1 MAQAKTGD
9 TVRVH
14 YTGRLEDGS
23 VFDSSED
30 AADTQDDSCGQNDSC
45 GCGNDHSTKTK
56 SSCDHDDCGCASNAS
71 GPMEFVIGAGNLI
84 PKFEAAVI
92 GLEPGQSVTVTIPA
106 DDAYGQRAEEMM
118 AVIERSEIPA
128 DINPEPGQQMEVIMQ
143 DGSPMPV
150 LVTEVT
156 ETSITLDANHP
167 LAGCDLTFTIRLVD
181 IL

>member
-9 TVRVH
+9 KVKVH
-14 YTGRLEDGS
+14 YIGTLEDGTI
-23 VFDSSED
+23 FDASEEP
-30 AADTQDDSCGQNDSC
+30 AEQIDDCSCSCGSNKNIDDGC
-45 GCGNDHSTKTK
+45 GCGGGGSCSTT
-56 SSCDHDDCGCASNAS
+56 
-71 GPMEFVIGAGNLI
+71 PMEFIIGAGQLI

-92 GLEPGQSVTVTIPA
+92 GLEPGGSITVTIAA

-128 DINPEPGQQMEVIMQ
+128 DINPEPGQQMEVIME
-143 DGSPMPV
+143 DGSPLPV

-156 ETSITLDANHP
+156 DTTITLDGNHP
-167 LAGCDLTFTIRLVD
+167 LAGRDLTFAIRLIE

>member
-9 TVRVH
+9 KVKVH
-14 YTGRLEDGS
+14 YTGTLEDGS
-23 VFDSSED
+23 VFDSSEANMD
-30 AADTQDDSCGQNDSC
+30 QAQDHSC
-45 GCGNDHSTKTK
+45 GCSSKKAINDG
-56 SSCDHDDCGCASNAS
+56 CGCGSQADD
-71 GPMEFVIGAGNLI
+71 PMEFVIGAGHLI

-106 DDAYGQRAEEMM
+106 DDAYGQRAEEMV

-128 DINPEPGQQMEVIMQ
+128 EINPEPGQQMEVILE

-156 ETSITLDANHP
+156 ETTITLDGNHP
-167 LAGCDLTFTIRLVD
+167 LAGRDLTFAIRL
-181 IL
+181 IEIE

>member
-9 TVRVH
+9 KVTVH
-14 YTGRLEDGS
+14 YTGTLEDGS
-23 VFDSSED
+23 VFDTSEGSVE
-30 AADTQDDSCGQNDSC
+30 QSSC
-45 GCGNDHSTKTK
+45 GCSDTTESGHGCGHGSDSESNNG
-56 SSCDHDDCGCASNAS
+56 CGCDNQAS
-71 GPMEFVIGAGNLI
+71 GPMEFVIGAGQLI

-92 GLEPGQSVTVTIPA
+92 GLEPGQSITVTISA
-106 DDAYGQRAEEMM
+106 DDAYGQRAEEMV

-128 DINPEPGQQMEVIMQ
+128 DINPEPGHQMEVILQ

-156 ETSITLDANHP
+156 DTSITLDGNHP
-167 LAGCDLTFTIRLVD
+167 LAGRDLTFAIRLVE

>member
-9 TVRVH
+9 KVTVH

-23 VFDSSED
+23 VFDSSER
-30 AADTQDDSCGQNDSC
+30 AAEQQQEHDCSCGSKKADGD
-45 GCGNDHSTKTK
+45 GCG
-56 SSCDHDDCGCASNAS
+56 S
-71 GPMEFVIGAGNLI
+71 GNHENQPLEFVIGAGQLI

-92 GLEPGQSVTVTIPA
+92 GLKRGESVTVAIPA
-106 DDAYGQRAEEMM
+106 DDAYGQRAEEMV

-128 DINPEPGQQMEVIMQ
+128 DINPEPGHQMEVILE
-143 DGSPMPV
+143 DGSPLPV

-156 ETSITLDANHP
+156 DTTITLDGNHP
-167 LAGCDLTFTIRLVD
+167 LAGRDLTFSIRLVD